1 MSGGEQSMI
10 TPHNLW
16 HNQANLIF
24 LLLMTSIM
32 ISRPFPYF
40 TITPGSIWLLTLL
53 EVTLDVYAV
62 VVPLVDPLVVA
73 LVVPFKVLVLVVV
86 FVVVWKVLTAWIR
99 NKLITQPLTQSAQ
112 NTILHFVFWETYMKP
127 AANKM
132 NKIQFKF
139 NHSWTKFYIGVI
151 SQFGKKFN
159 FDRTLKLFY
168 TTFLS
173 HNFVHMSPKLGKFIN
188 THKKEFAAIPP
199 SL

>member
-1 MSGGEQSMI
+1 
-10 TPHNLW
+10 
-16 HNQANLIF
+16 
-24 LLLMTSIM
+24 M

-73 LVVPFKVLVLVVV
+73 LVVPVKVLVLVVII
-86 FVVVWKVLTAWIR
+86 VVVWKVLTAWIR
-99 NKLITQPLTQSAQ
+99 SKLITQPLTQSTQ
-112 NTILHFVFWETYMKP
+112 NTILHFVFWETYYMKP

-151 SQFGKKFN
+151 SQFCKKFN

-188 THKKEFAAIPP
+188 THIKEFAAIPP